1 MAKVKNND
9 FEKAL
14 MLQAREEKSKFL
26 DLLFN
31 SQKIEGLAEDEP
43 QYYVN
48 KMMFACGYMLA
59 YKMKDKWYLLR
70 HGGNDG
76 DIDNFGFAKKWS
88 VQFQNGKTINNLKL
102 YKDVFIIRYTPTM
115 HGLEVWLDMMCR
127 KIARID
133 LAIDN
138 NLLHASMG
146 SVYGCDD
153 VNVNSMKEALR
164 QGAQGDFAVFTNNN
178 IASTINS
185 QKAQATFYGIDFYEL
200 KQKYVKEVLTRLV
213 GVASTI
219 DKKERTASYDMNI
232 NEATDTAY
240 IYVDTF
246 NNDCAKYKIP
256 FKMSVNSTIED
267 LYNAYYGNVQNGGND
282 ANKEKQEGENNE

>member
-1 MAKVKNND
+1 MAKTKNDD
-9 FEKAL
+9 FEKL
-14 MLQAREEKSKFL
+14 LLLQAKEEKSKFL

-31 SQKIEGLAEDEP
+31 SQKIEGLPIDEP
-43 QYYVN
+43 NLYTQLT
-48 KMMFACGYMLA
+48 MFKYGYMLA
-59 YKMKDKWYLLR
+59 YKMGDKWYLLKD
-70 HGGNDG
+70 GGAYG
-76 DIDNFGFAKKWS
+76 DINKFGFSKTWS
-88 VQFQNGKTINNLKL
+88 IQFQNGKMINNLEL
-102 YKDVFIIRYTPTM
+102 NKDVFLIRYTPTM
-115 HGLEVWLDMMCR
+115 HGLDKWLDLMCK

-153 VNVNSMKEALR
+153 VNINSMKEALR
-164 QGAQGDFAVFTNNN
+164 QGARGDFAVFTNNN
-178 IASTINS
+178 IASLINA
-185 QKAQATFYGIDFYEL
+185 QKAQANFYGNNFYEL
-200 KQKYVKEVLTRLV
+200 KQKYVKEVLTRLI

-246 NNDCAKYKIP
+246 NEDCKKYNIP
-256 FKMSVNSTIED
+256 FKMKINSTIEE
-267 LYNAYYGNVQNGGND
+267 LYNTYYNIE
-282 ANKEKQEGENNE
+282 NKEIEKDVE